1 MSESMNLTNI
11 VYKIGITGG
20 GLAIAL
26 LLVTKS
32 MARRHYMRM
41 HHCGSPVAIAGLD
54 GFDHFH
60 MMMGAA
66 VQVIAIVVAK
76 CLQH

>member
-32 MARRHYMRM
+32 TARRHYM
-41 HHCGSPVAIAGLD
+41 
-54 GFDHFH
+54 
-60 MMMGAA
+60 
-66 VQVIAIVVAK
+66 
-76 CLQH
+76 

>member
-1 MSESMNLTNI
+1 MNLTNI
-11 VYKIGITGG
+11 VYKIGIAGG

-32 MARRHYMRM
+32 TACRHDMRM
-41 HHCGSPVAIAGLD
+41 HHCGSPIAVPGLN

>member
-1 MSESMNLTNI
+1 MSESMKPTNI
-11 VYKIGITGG
+11 VYKIGVTGG

-32 MARRHYMRM
+32 AARRHDMRM
-41 HHCGSPVAIAGLD
+41 HHSGSPVAIAGLD
-54 GFDHFH
+54 GFHHFH

-66 VQVIAIVVAK
+66 IQVIAIVVAK
-76 CLQH
+76 GLQH